1 MNKEVEAFKA
11 LLAANLGDRSGTRSI
26 EEMRAGYESL
36 GSTFPTGEDWQSEA
50 VSADGVPCELSHTG
64 DPGPQIVMYLHGG
77 GYVIGSMVTH
87 RPLVANIARA
97 AGCRVL
103 AVDYRLAP
111 EHPFPAAVEDA
122 SKVYRWLLDQG
133 YKPQEVV
140 IAGDSAGGGLTVA
153 TMLKLRTDGVALPAA
168 GICLSPWVDM
178 EALGAS
184 MDEKSGEDPMVERQG
199 LLGMASTYLNGADA
213 KDPLAAP
220 IYGDLTGLP
229 PLLLQVGTA
238 ETLLDDARRLAVR
251 AIECGVNVD
260 YEEWRDMIHVFQHFA
275 PMLSDGLRAI
285 ARIGAFVQRC
295 TTSAS
300 GN

>member
-1 MNKEVEAFKA
+1 MNKKVEAFKE

-36 GSTFPTGEDWQSEA
+36 GSAFPTGDDWQSEA

-64 DPGPQIVMYLHGG
+64 DPGPQTVMYLHGG
-77 GYVIGSMVTH
+77 GYVIGSLVTH

-97 AGCRVL
+97 AGCGVL

-122 SKVYRWLLDQG
+122 SKAYRWLLKQG
-133 YKPQEVV
+133 HNPQEVV
-140 IAGDSAGGGLTVA
+140 IAGDSAGGGLTIA
-153 TMLKLRTDGVALPAA
+153 TMLKLKSDGVSLPAA

-178 EALGAS
+178 EALGAT
-184 MDEKSGEDPMVERQG
+184 MDEKAAVDPMVQREG

-220 IYGDLTGLP
+220 IYGDL
-229 PLLLQVGTA
+229 
-238 ETLLDDARRLAVR
+238 AVISR
-251 AIECGVNVD
+251 
-260 YEEWRDMIHVFQHFA
+260 
-275 PMLSDGLRAI
+275 
-285 ARIGAFVQRC
+285 
-295 TTSAS
+295 
-300 GN
+300 